1 MNTNGPQSGDLPTMV
16 RAGLCHGLGTLVV
29 KAVRVIQEL
38 FVAWTFAIESSV
50 DGWFAAYALACIPIN
65 LALHAYQPPL
75 VAALARERGGGG
87 RLPEWLGVR
96 SLLHGFV
103 GAILI
108 GILAPAWFRLSCPDP
123 AAEAAGRS
131 ALPFLVVA
139 VVAGVT
145 SITWNGV
152 LQASERY
159 FLAGVLPAFIPLG
172 MAATLLA
179 APDPGITSLAF
190 GFAAGAVLEAAISW
204 WAARRCPP
212 TREATLGDA
221 GAVLP
226 YSCVLRESLVL
237 LPGVICA
244 SLVPLV
250 DQYFA
255 TSVGGAGAIATLIF
269 AQRLPYFLAGT
280 LSLAVAA
287 AGTTRLARASASDS
301 GRAALLRAGAGV
313 LLAGAVVVAAPL
325 AVLAEPV
332 TSLLFHRGAFLEE
345 DVAAVATPS
354 ALLLLGLPF
363 LLVRLLAMRGLTVAG
378 RNREVAAIQA
388 LHLALVVVLNLVFAA
403 LGMELPG
410 VAAAS
415 TIAIGCGAWVAW
427 MRAR

>member
-1 MNTNGPQSGDLPTMV
+1 MV
-16 RAGLCHGLGTLVV
+16 QAGARHGLGTLLV
-29 KAVRVIQEL
+29 KAVRVLQEL
-38 FVAWTFAIESSV
+38 LVAWTFAIESSV
-50 DGWFAAYALACIPIN
+50 DGWLAAYALACIPIN

-75 VAALARERGGGG
+75 VAALAGDRGGGRG
-87 RLPEWLGVR
+87 PAWLGARALVQG
-96 SLLHGFV
+96 LM
-103 GAILI
+103 GAALI
-108 GILAPAWFRLSCPDP
+108 GILAPAWFHLACPEP
-123 AAEAAGRS
+123 AADAAGRS

-139 VVAGVT
+139 VVAGVA

-159 FLAGVLPAFIPLG
+159 FLAGILPVFVPLG
-172 MAATLLA
+172 MAGALLV
-179 APDPGITSLAF
+179 APDRGIASLAC
-190 GFAAGAVLEAAISW
+190 GFAAGAVLEAAISR
-204 WAARRCPP
+204 WAARRPP
-212 TREATLGDA
+212 QDRDA
-221 GAVLP
+221 PVVNAGGAMADPRVLDG
-226 YSCVLRESLVL
+226 SLEL

-255 TSVGGAGAIATLIF
+255 ASAGGAGAIATLGY

-287 AGTTRLARASASDS
+287 AGTTRLARASALDS
-301 GRAALLRAGAGV
+301 GRAVLLRGGAGV
-313 LLAGAVVVAAPL
+313 LLVGAVALAAPL

-332 TSLLFHRGAFLEE
+332 TGLLFQRGAFVEA
-345 DVAAVATPS
+345 DVAAVAAPS

-378 RNREVAAIQA
+378 RNREAAAIQA
-388 LHLALVVVLNLVFAA
+388 FHLALVVVLNLAFAA
-403 LGMELPG
+403 IGMELVG

-415 TIAIGCGAWVAW
+415 TIAAGFGAWVAW